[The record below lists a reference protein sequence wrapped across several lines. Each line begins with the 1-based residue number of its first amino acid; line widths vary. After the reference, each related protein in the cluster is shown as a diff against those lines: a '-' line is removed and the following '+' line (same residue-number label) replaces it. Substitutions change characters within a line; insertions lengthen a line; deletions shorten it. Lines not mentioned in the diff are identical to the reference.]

1 MSGTPAARLLHDL
14 YKGPKRITDP
24 GNAGIIRATKD
35 LQICEMV
42 SGASNET
49 RTLAPPSKAGI
60 RLVLRMMTDGGGDI
74 VVTAAAGYNIALET
88 KATFADAS
96 DFLSLVSVTL
106 VPAVG
111 GSGATYRWEAL
122 EGNLG
127 TVIASASTSSSPS
140 STPSAS
146 SSSSPSA
153 STSPSASASSSPSAS
168 TSPSASASSSP
179 STSPSAT

>member
-1 MSGTPAARLLHDL
+1 MSGTPASRLPHDL

-24 GNAGIIRATKD
+24 GNAGIIRTNKD

-49 RTLAPPSKAGI
+49 RTLANPSKAGI

-74 VVTAAAGYNIALET
+74 VVTAAAGYNVALET

-106 VPAVG
+106 VPGVG

-127 TVIASASTSSSPS
+127 TVIASASASGSP
-140 STPSAS
+140 
-146 SSSSPSA
+146 
-153 STSPSASASSSPSAS
+153 STSPSASAS
-168 TSPSASASSSP
+168 TSP
-179 STSPSAT
+179 STSPSPSASVSASPSTSPSPSTSVSGSPSTSPSPT